1 MKAEDVMTRD
11 VQVVNCDTTL
21 RQAAE
26 LMRRADIGSLPVSR
40 DGQLVGMITDRDIV
54 VRAVAEGWDLDS
66 PVSRAMSGDL
76 KVCRCDQSVDE
87 VAGQMAELGVRRL
100 PVVDEAGGVV
110 GFVSLSN
117 IAFANQPKSTDKLLE
132 GTARPH
138 C

>member
-1 MKAEDVMTRD
+1 MKASEVMTRD
-11 VQVVNCDTTL
+11 VHVVNCETTL

-40 DGQLVGMITDRDIV
+40 DGQLVGMVTDRDIV

-66 PVSRAMSGDL
+66 PVSRVMSGDL
-76 KVCRCDQSVDE
+76 KVCRAGQTVEE
-87 VAGQMAELGVRRL
+87 VAAHMAGLGVRRL
-100 PVVDEAGGVV
+100 PVVDDAGQVV
-110 GFVSLSN
+110 GFISLSN
-117 IAFANQPKSTDKLLE
+117 IAFANQPTSTGTLLD

>member
-1 MKAEDVMTRD
+1 VDCETS
-11 VQVVNCDTTL
+11 L

-40 DGQLVGMITDRDIV
+40 DGKLAGMLTDRDIV

-66 PVSRAMSGDL
+66 PVSRAMSSEL
-76 KVCRCDQSVDE
+76 KVCREDDSVE
-87 VAGQMAELGVRRL
+87 AVARQMAQLRVRRL
-100 PVVDEAGGVV
+100 PVVDASGRAV
-110 GFVSLSN
+110 GFISLSN
-117 IAFANQPKSTDKLLE
+117 IAAANQPSTETLLD